1 MKIVKEVWSDEKRE
15 FVKTEISEREAVE
28 ILSCFY
34 NNASDMVKIPNYY
47 RLPYGGIEVCE

>member
-1 MKIVKEVWSDEKRE
+1 MKIVKEVRSDEKRE

-34 NNASDMVKIPNYY
+34 NNASEMVKIPNYY